1 MTTSNFGPLRKC
13 RRCGLRKMQ
22 HVIDDKCAD
31 GRTFYASAGSK
42 LRVSG
47 SFNADEAHVL
57 DVLMKNA
64 TLGRDSRVLARSPAF
79 SRLARKATRMLERL
93 VKLNES

>member
-1 MTTSNFGPLRKC
+1 MSASKFGPLRKC

-31 GRTFYASAGSK
+31 GRVFYASAGSK
-42 LRVSG
+42 LRASG
-47 SFNADEAHVL
+47 SFNADELHVL

-64 TLGRDSRVLARSPAF
+64 TLGRDSRVISRNPAF
-79 SRLARKATRMLERL
+79 SRLARKTMRMLERL